1 MLCKSLLVSVSR
13 TLHKPCK
20 LHPGAR
26 SRLTQKPRDTS
37 RRTGSPPQTTGQWAD
52 WSCSNTVRPALP
64 AYPDLSG
71 SKTWEIWRWSSR
83 FSGPLKQYGTPTPP
97 LADTTSTSAPITGA
111 VSTKELAHSPERRPA
126 MSSSSAGQHDPG
138 HEPTIPPQSD
148 ADASMTDAGAVAAA
162 VAATAAADSTAT
174 DSSQAMADAPAQPT
188 NHPDVE
194 PSPANT
200 TATPAIMHDAPPA
213 QQPEVRPTT
222 PSHPVQPVVPPP
234 TTPGAQSS
242 LISSS
247 HPAQEPPVTP
257 IRNEAANTG
266 ALEPTNNMIDQNSRS
281 QQQSVAGT
289 SELGPPTSLQTERPI
304 QGQEGHQEVERGTDN
319 LQAPAVIGQ
328 GMDQSMNMN
337 WNQLPQT
344 PSTPLL
350 DMHQAAAR
358 MLRLMNPAN
367 ASFSSPHH
375 TIVTPAQVTLP
386 PPPPED
392 QQMLDVSAGPN
403 SAAANNSNPHLESF
417 ARIEFQDS
425 VFQMTTYAVVIGRDQ
440 GALLQARRDE
450 KRASDYQR
458 RIEDAAVKGQKAP
471 SPLAYETKF
480 SKSYVSEE
488 GGMLG
493 PESDG
498 SDESRPAKR
507 RKTST
512 GESSQNDQEGS
523 GNVISN
529 RQYVSHTPGAVAV
542 DLAALR
548 PSPDHVPFIGIHSPG
563 PNIAAKTKAI
573 SREHLKIAFNKE
585 TNVFEA
591 IPLHKNGFFCEDVH
605 YTTQKVVL
613 RCGDRLQIKDV
624 DFTFIINGVPMGGTG
639 AEDLTQDA
647 TRVHK
652 QGGKEMSFDFEQS
665 FGNEQMQD
673 TSDSE
678 NELTPPPL
686 SDEDDGP
693 DEEGDEND
701 EDDNDDPEKMG
712 GDDTMQE
719 HLTAD
724 GDPLMPQIP
733 RKRGPGRPPK
743 NGFMSKREQRLLK
756 KQQQELAKKTLP
768 QPPPIEPPIKRKVG
782 RPRKHPL
789 PDNAGDQPEK
799 RKYKPRKPK
808 NEDGEEGSDAE
819 RKAKEKKDKKVRSK
833 SPPLHL
839 NREDYTQEDLQK
851 PPKNYSMLI
860 DEALTGNPDGLTLKQ
875 IYKRIC
881 LRYPHFYFNVET
893 KGWESSVRH
902 NLIGNK
908 AFRKDEER
916 GVWLR
921 LPGVDLD
928 SSKKTRKG
936 NTPDRDVAS
945 HGYGAYGYPQYNAQ
959 HVQGGVPGYPPGHI
973 PPNFQMPNPNA
984 QQQPAQP
991 VQPYAPRPAAP
1002 APAQAQ
1008 PIQAQ
1013 VQAQAQASGAQAPA
1027 QPSNQAQ
1034 AQAQVPGYGH
1044 TLPPAPARPQ
1054 AGPSQPTAYNQ
1065 QYAPRPAVSSGP
1077 VIKTEEG
1084 GVSAAAHQVS
1094 QPQPAAPPK
1103 PVYQPQGIQ
1112 QPQPNNH
1119 VPHSNQ
1125 HPPQHQQPPQQA
1137 MGQPSRPS
1145 AASPPAAAPAP
1156 PIDPV
1161 LLRAVV
1167 SLKNGL
1173 ILNLKKASNPHA
1185 DTIVYSALNR
1195 CAGLKKEATDQN
1207 DNMERICMK
1216 GIQQVIDGFRSKHRS
1231 PTPGSTPTEH
1241 KSALID
1247 PSVVRTLVGF
1257 KDVSCN
1263 TLKGNLGA
1271 VQAEAVT
1278 LSAIDRV
1285 LGLADE
1291 SWLNDDKLVNM
1302 EEKLINTAKQLL
1314 ETLNQ
1319 RRAQSTEAA
1328 R

>member
-1 MLCKSLLVSVSR
+1 MTPIR
-13 TLHKPCK
+13 TEAQHA
-20 LHPGAR
+20 GA
-26 SRLTQKPRDTS
+26 TA
-37 RRTGSPPQTTGQWAD
+37 PPAD
-52 WSCSNTVRPALP
+52 INDANH
-64 AYPDLSG
+64 
-71 SKTWEIWRWSSR
+71 
-83 FSGPLKQYGTPTPP
+83 PP
-97 LADTTSTSAPITGA
+97 LATDQQHQLPVETTDPRS
-111 VSTKELAHSPERRPA
+111 LPA
-126 MSSSSAGQHDPG
+126 
-138 HEPTIPPQSD
+138 
-148 ADASMTDAGAVAAA
+148 
-162 VAATAAADSTAT
+162 
-174 DSSQAMADAPAQPT
+174 
-188 NHPDVE
+188 
-194 PSPANT
+194 PSP
-200 TATPAIMHDAPPA
+200 
-213 QQPEVRPTT
+213 
-222 PSHPVQPVVPPP
+222 
-234 TTPGAQSS
+234 G
-242 LISSS
+242 
-247 HPAQEPPVTP
+247 
-257 IRNEAANTG
+257 G
-266 ALEPTNNMIDQNSRS
+266 ALEEQVGQHQVEQGPAE
-281 QQQSVAGT
+281 AG
-289 SELGPPTSLQTERPI
+289 
-304 QGQEGHQEVERGTDN
+304 
-319 LQAPAVIGQ
+319 APDMN
-328 GMDQSMNMN
+328 GMGAAMNMA
-337 WNQLPQT
+337 WPQLPQT
-344 PSTPLL
+344 PSTPMV

-358 MLRLMNPAN
+358 MLRLMNQPN
-367 ASFSSPHH
+367 AAFSSPQQH
-375 TIVTPAQVTLP
+375 TTVTPAQVTLP

-392 QQMLDVSAGPN
+392 QPMLDVGANSN
-403 SAAANNSNPHLESF
+403 SAAADHLNHHLESF

-450 KRASDYQR
+450 KRALEYQR
-458 RIEDAAVKGQKAP
+458 RIDDATARGQRAP
-471 SPLAYETKF
+471 TPPAHETKF

-512 GESSQNDQEGS
+512 GESSQNDQDAA
-523 GNVISN
+523 GNIISN
-529 RQYVSHTPGAVAV
+529 RQYVSHTPGAAAV

-548 PSPDHVPFIGIHSPG
+548 PSPNHVPFIGIHSPG
-563 PNIAAKTKAI
+563 PQIALKTKAI

-591 IPLHKNGFFCEDVH
+591 IPLHRNGFFCEDVL
-605 YTTQKVVL
+605 YTTEKVVL

-624 DFTFIINGVPMGGTG
+624 DFTFIINGVPIGATG

-647 TRVHK
+647 SRVHK

-665 FGNEQMQD
+665 YGNEQMQD

-686 SDEDDGP
+686 SDEEDIP
-693 DEEGDEND
+693 EDEADENEEDENEDTEKLAGDE
-701 EDDNDDPEKMG
+701 
-712 GDDTMQE
+712 TVQE
-719 HLTAD
+719 LVTAD
-724 GDPLMPQIP
+724 GDTMLPQLP

-768 QPPPIEPPIKRKVG
+768 QPPPLEPPIKRKVG

-789 PDNAGDQPEK
+789 PENAGDQPEK

-839 NREDYTQEDLQK
+839 NREDYTLEDLQK

-908 AFRKDEER
+908 AFQKDEDR
-916 GVWLR
+916 GVWIR

-936 NTPDRDVAS
+936 NTPDRDIANQ
-945 HGYGAYGYPQYNAQ
+945 GYAAYGYPPYNAQ
-959 HVQGGVPGYPPGHI
+959 HLPAGVPVYPPGHI
-973 PPNFQMPNPNA
+973 PPNFQMPNHNT
-984 QQQPAQP
+984 QQQPQQTQQP
-991 VQPYAPRPAAP
+991 PPQQVQQQYIPRPAAP
-1002 APAQAQ
+1002 AQPTQPAQPAQAQ
-1008 PIQAQ
+1008 
-1013 VQAQAQASGAQAPA
+1013 VQTPAQAPA
-1027 QPSNQAQ
+1027 AQPTGQAQ
-1034 AQAQVPGYGH
+1034 PQGQVAGYGH
-1044 TLPPAPARPQ
+1044 ALPPAPARPQ
-1054 AGPSQPTAYNQ
+1054 AGPAQSVSYNSP
-1065 QYAPRPAVSSGP
+1065 YASRPPVASSP

-1084 GVSAAAHQVS
+1084 GAAAPTNTPIAA
-1094 QPQPAAPPK
+1094 QPQPAGPPK
-1103 PVYQPQGIQ
+1103 PVYQPPAA
-1112 QPQPNNH
+1112 QPQPLAQAQTP
-1119 VPHSNQ
+1119 VQQAPQ
-1125 HPPQHQQPPQQA
+1125 HPPQHQQPPQQVI
-1137 MGQPSRPS
+1137 GQPSRPS
-1145 AASPPAAAPAP
+1145 ASSPPAAPPVA

-1161 LLRAVV
+1161 LLKAVV
-1167 SLKNGL
+1167 NLKNGL
-1173 ILNLKKASNPHA
+1173 ISNLKKAHNPHA
-1185 DTIVYSALNR
+1185 DAIVYSALNR

-1207 DNMERICMK
+1207 ENMERICMK

-1231 PTPGSTPTEH
+1231 PTPGSTATGSE
-1241 KSALID
+1241 SALID

-1291 SWLNDDKLVNM
+1291 SLVNDEKLVNM
-1302 EEKLINTAKQLL
+1302 EQKLIKTARQLL